1 MPNLGTGLVG
11 KWLTTMDG
19 NLRGRQ
25 QGGSREGLWGSTML
39 GGLPRPQPRML
50 TDTAARQH
58 GRGGTAAARL
68 IIRGRLGLDEG
79 RGEGERGLR
88 AWPWVALMVMMMMTL
103 SELCG
108 LPR

>member
-1 MPNLGTGLVG
+1 
-11 KWLTTMDG
+11 
-19 NLRGRQ
+19 
-25 QGGSREGLWGSTML
+25 ML

-79 RGEGERGLR
+79 RGDGERGLR
-88 AWPWVALMVMMMMTL
+88 AWPWLGLMMMVVMLVL
-103 SELCG
+103 SELCCLRWWAG
-108 LPR
+108 RDRSCWRQ

>member
-19 NLRGRQ
+19 NLQWRQ
-25 QGGSREGLWGSTML
+25 QGRAGGSTML
-39 GGLPRPQPRML
+39 GRLPHPVPRLL
-50 TDTAARQH
+50 TDAAARQH

-79 RGEGERGLR
+79 RGEGESGAW
-88 AWPWVALMVMMMMTL
+88 AWPLGLMMVIMMV
-103 SELCG
+103 
-108 LPR
+108 